1 MKELNEE
8 KFTAYVLLP
17 GGVKL
22 SDFLGNA
29 DVNHGGLF
37 LRCDSTSDRK
47 SRANSVNALKR
58 AIERHYGVKL
68 ERLRVTYS
76 ETYGFLSR
84 TEIRY
89 RVGK

>member
-1 MKELNEE
+1 MPELDEMRYA
-8 KFTAYVLLP
+8 AYP
-17 GGVKL
+17 SHSGFL
-22 SDFLGNA
+22 SDCLRSEFPL
-29 DVNHGGLF
+29 V
-37 LRCDSTSDRK
+37 LRCDSTRDRK